1 MENKTQIKDVELPFF
16 YGFYNTQ
23 YENEYDVDEAI
34 EHEMDYHNREL
45 GQSTVYGDFEF
56 DSNSY
61 RNTIV
66 ECFVHTLENHLPDWV
81 EAIENPELWSPR
93 YYNFQTDKIYVTLI
107 LTDDWKNKVVDFFE
121 ENAEWLRKRIKEDWT
136 SRSGFTSFMENDYD
150 LFLEHTMCE
159 EPLYISTILQYAIE
173 LNTEDLDIYGYDMYD
188 LITDE
193 TLENFYERHS
203 YEEFVYLQNVLKEN
217 DTNIPNQTETTPN
230 TDNEA
235 TANHV

>member
-23 YENEYDVDEAI
+23 YENDYDIDEAI
-34 EHEMDYHNREL
+34 YGKSAYHNSEL
-45 GQSTVYGDFEF
+45 GQKTVYGDFEF

-66 ECFVHTLENHLPDWV
+66 DCFVHTLENHLPDWV

-93 YYNFQTDKIYVTLI
+93 YYNFQTDTIYVTLT
-107 LTDDWKNKVVDFFE
+107 LTDDWRNKVVDFFE
-121 ENAEWLRKRIKEDWT
+121 KNAEWLRKRIKKDWT

-150 LFLEHTMCE
+150 LFMEHTMSE

-173 LNTEDLDIYGYDMYD
+173 LNEKKETDDMYEE
-188 LITDE
+188 ITDE
-193 TLENFYERHS
+193 ALENFYERHS

-217 DTNIPNQTETTPN
+217 GTNIANETT
-230 TDNEA
+230 TDNI
-235 TANHV
+235 

>member
-1 MENKTQIKDVELPFF
+1 MGNKTQIQGVNLPFF
-16 YGFYNTQ
+16 YGFYNSQ
-23 YENEYDVDEAI
+23 YENDYNIDEAI
-34 EHEMDYHNREL
+34 YGKSVYHNSKL
-45 GQSTVYGDFEF
+45 GQKTVYGDFEF

-93 YYNFQTDKIYVTLI
+93 YYNFQTDKIYVTLT
-107 LTDDWKNKVVDFFE
+107 LTDDWRNKVVDFFE

-136 SRSGFTSFMENDYD
+136 SRSGFTSYMENDYD

-159 EPLYISTILQYAIE
+159 EPLYISVILQYAIE

-203 YEEFVYLQNVLKEN
+203 YEEFVYLQNALKEN
-217 DTNIPNQTETTPN
+217 DTSITTQTENDTNTNNETT
-230 TDNEA
+230 TDN
-235 TANHV
+235 V

>member
-1 MENKTQIKDVELPFF
+1 MEH
-16 YGFYNTQ
+16 
-23 YENEYDVDEAI
+23 A
-34 EHEMDYHNREL
+34 
-45 GQSTVYGDFEF
+45 
-56 DSNSY
+56 
-61 RNTIV
+61 
-66 ECFVHTLENHLPDWV
+66 
-81 EAIENPELWSPR
+81 
-93 YYNFQTDKIYVTLI
+93 
-107 LTDDWKNKVVDFFE
+107 
-121 ENAEWLRKRIKEDWT
+121 
-136 SRSGFTSFMENDYD
+136 
-150 LFLEHTMCE
+150 MCE

>member
-16 YGFYNTQ
+16 YGFYNSQ
-23 YENEYDVDEAI
+23 YENDYVVDEAI
-34 EHEMDYHNREL
+34 EHEMDYRNNEL
-45 GQSTVYGDFEF
+45 GQATVYGDFEF

-61 RNTIV
+61 RNIIV
-66 ECFVHTLENHLPDWV
+66 DCFVHTLENHLPDWV
-81 EAIENPELWSPR
+81 DAIENPELWSPR
-93 YYNFQTDKIYVTLI
+93 YYNFQTNKIYVTLT

-136 SRSGFTSFMENDYD
+136 SRSGFNSYMENDYD

-173 LNTEDLDIYGYDMYD
+173 LNEEKETDDMYEE
-188 LITDE
+188 ITDE
-193 TLENFYERHS
+193 TLENFYERHC

-217 DTNIPNQTETTPN
+217 DTNIPSQTETN
-230 TDNEA
+230 TNTINKA
-235 TANHV
+235 TTNHV

>member
-16 YGFYNTQ
+16 YGFYNSQ

-34 EHEMDYHNREL
+34 ENKMDYHNNKL
-45 GQSTVYGDFEF
+45 GQATIYGDFEF

-81 EAIENPELWSPR
+81 ESIETPELWSPC
-93 YYNFQTDKIYVTLI
+93 YYNFQTDKIYVTLT
-107 LTDDWKNKVVDFFE
+107 LTDDWRNKVVDFFE
-121 ENAEWLRKRIKEDWT
+121 KNAEWLKKRIKEDWT
-136 SRSGFTSFMENDYD
+136 SRSGFLSYLENDYD

-173 LNTEDLDIYGYDMYD
+173 LNEEKETNDMYEE
-188 LITDE
+188 ITVE

-217 DTNIPNQTETTPN
+217 DANIFTQTETNPN
-230 TDNEA
+230 TNNE
-235 TANHV
+235 TSTNHV

>member
-23 YENEYDVDEAI
+23 YENDYDVDEAI
-34 EHEMDYHNREL
+34 EREMDYHNSEL
-45 GQSTVYGDFEF
+45 GQATVYGDFEF

-66 ECFVHTLENHLPDWV
+66 ECFVHTLESHLPDWV
-81 EAIENPELWSPR
+81 KAIENPELWSPR
-93 YYNFQTDKIYVTLI
+93 YYNFQTDKIYVTLT
-107 LTDDWKNKVVDFFE
+107 LTDDWRNKVVDFFE

-159 EPLYISTILQYAIE
+159 EALYISTILQYAIE
-173 LNTEDLDIYGYDMYD
+173 LNEKKETEDMY
-188 LITDE
+188 LEITDE
-193 TLENFYERHS
+193 TLENFYDRHC

-217 DTNIPNQTETTPN
+217 DTSITTQTETNPK
-230 TDNEA
+230 TDSET